1 MLNCLYPR
9 VRAIREQMMKKV
21 WWLLLA
27 ALPYPAVASVED
39 PLARPCYMCTASE
52 MYERAESLGVGQH
65 YIYNGASWTNIQG
78 FDVTEVNG
86 QRVATHFVPE
96 PWIRTQY
103 NQMMRLYDERR
114 DEFVDPWGTVS
125 LQPPGAPHVALEQPQ
140 SSTILW
146 GHHVAG
152 VNPRHL
158 EARETARRM
167 ITRAIRFD
175 YLNADTEHGRVL
187 RIESPWGG
195 ITPLISRL
203 NIITAYLG
211 FIEFYFDHETRRW
224 EYLES
229 GDRYA
234 RMQETPEDFLHAD
247 GAPREFLYRKEYAAL
262 RPFFMDRAKWAGV
275 EVIGELPGYVD
286 MVFSCSRVQGKPQC
300 RIANY

>member
-1 MLNCLYPR
+1 
-9 VRAIREQMMKKV
+9 MKKLA
-21 WWLLLA
+21 WLLLA
-27 ALPYPAVASVED
+27 AFPYPAVASVED

-103 NQMMRLYDERR
+103 NQMMRIYNQTR

-125 LQPPGAPHVALEQPQ
+125 LQPPGAPHVLLEQPQ
-140 SSTILW
+140 SDRVLW

-158 EARETARRM
+158 EARETVRRM

-175 YLNADTEHGRVL
+175 YLDADTKHGRVL

-195 ITPLISRL
+195 VTPLISRL
-203 NIITAYLG
+203 NILHSYLG
-211 FIEFYFDHETRRW
+211 FVEFFFNYETRTW

-234 RMQETPEDFLHAD
+234 RMQEKPEDFLRPD
-247 GAPREFLYRKEYAAL
+247 GSPREYLYRKDYDELQPYFL
-262 RPFFMDRAKWAGV
+262 DRAKWAGV
-275 EVIGELPGYVD
+275 EIVGQLPTYADVT
-286 MVFSCSRVQGKPQC
+286 FSCGRRDEKIQC
-300 RIANY
+300 VIN